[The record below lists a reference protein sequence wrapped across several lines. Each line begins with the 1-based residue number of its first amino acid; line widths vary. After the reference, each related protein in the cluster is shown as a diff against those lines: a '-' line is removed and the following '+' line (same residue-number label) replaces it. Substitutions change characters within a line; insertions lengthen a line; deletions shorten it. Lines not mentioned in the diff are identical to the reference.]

1 MPDESQYYT
10 ETNCAVHVTYDNTP
24 WQNAF
29 SHASRCKN
37 YRKKISH
44 CGIPILHSTEDNQ
57 GRTLAISTEMYLSN
71 WDYKQFDAGKK
82 AI

>member
-1 MPDESQYYT
+1 MPVDAKIT
-10 ETNCAVHVTYDNTP
+10 E
-24 WQNAF
+24 
-29 SHASRCKN
+29 
-37 YRKKISH
+37 KISH

-57 GRTLAISTEMYLSN
+57 GRTLAISTEKYLSN